1 MSSLLEVE
9 QVTRRFGGVVALD
22 AVTLQMEQGETVG
35 LIGPNGAGKTT
46 LFNCITGLLR
56 PTAGSIRFGAN
67 TPAPL
72 AGLPPHAIVERGIA
86 RTFQNIR
93 LFGLMSVFDNVAIG
107 AHCRTRSG
115 VLVSLLLRA
124 SYRREERAVHER
136 AMALL
141 ELVGLADLADEL
153 AGSLPFGLQR
163 RLEIARALAA
173 DPVLLLLDEPA
184 AGLNPVEK
192 QQLLELIARLKGRG
206 LTILIIEHDMR
217 VVMPVSDRVAVLDY
231 GRKIADGPPKAV
243 QEDPRVIEAYLGA
256 SEVKSQK

>member
-1 MSSLLEVE
+1 MSSLLEIEHVS
-9 QVTRRFGGVVALD
+9 RRFGGVVALD
-22 AVTLQMEQGETVG
+22 DVTLKVEPGQTVG

-56 PTAGSIRFGAN
+56 PSAGTIHFGAER
-67 TPAPL
+67 AVSL
-72 AGLPPHAIVERGIA
+72 ADLPPHAVVERGIG

-93 LFGLMSVFDNVAIG
+93 LFGGMSVRDNVAVG
-107 AHCRTRSG
+107 AYCRTRTGLLGS
-115 VLVSLLLRA
+115 SLLTA
-124 SYRREERAVHER
+124 SCRREESLVRER

-141 ELVGLADLADEL
+141 GLVGLAGRASEA

-173 DPVLLLLDEPA
+173 EPVLLLLDEPA
-184 AGLNPVEK
+184 AGLNPTEK
-192 QQLLELIARLKGRG
+192 HELLELIARLKGRG

-231 GRKIADGPPKAV
+231 GRKIAEGPPKAV

-256 SEVKSQK
+256 SGSQK

>member
-1 MSSLLEVE
+1 MPLLLDI
-9 QVTRRFGGVVALD
+9 QRVTRRFGGVVALD
-22 AVTLQMEQGETVG
+22 EVTLQVERGGTVG

-56 PTAGSIRFGAN
+56 PTAGSIRFGAD
-67 TPAPL
+67 TPVPL

-93 LFGLMSVFDNVAIG
+93 LFVGMSVFDNVAIG

-115 VLVSLLLRA
+115 VLAASLLTA

-141 ELVGLADLADEL
+141 KLVGLADLAGEP

-173 DPVLLLLDEPA
+173 DPRLLLLDEPA

-192 QQLLELIARLKGRG
+192 QQLLELIAQLKDRG
-206 LTILIIEHDMR
+206 VTLLIIEHDMR
-217 VVMPVSDRVAVLDY
+217 VVMPISDRVVVLDY
-231 GRKIADGPPKAV
+231 GRKIAEGPPKAV
-243 QEDPRVIEAYLGA
+243 QEDPKVIEAYLGA
-256 SEVKSQK
+256 SSTQNS

>member
-1 MSSLLEVE
+1 MAVLLDV
-9 QVTRRFGGVVALD
+9 QRVTRRFGGVVALD
-22 AVTLQMEQGETVG
+22 EVALQVERGETVG

-56 PTAGSIRFGAN
+56 PTAGRVCFGAEA
-67 TPAPL
+67 PVPL

-93 LFGLMSVFDNVAIG
+93 LFGGMSVFDNVAIG

-141 ELVGLADLADEL
+141 ELVGLADLADQP

-163 RLEIARALAA
+163 RLEIARALAT
-173 DPVLLLLDEPA
+173 DPTLLLLDEPA

-192 QQLLELIARLKGRG
+192 QQLLELVARIKDRG
-206 LTILIIEHDMR
+206 LTLLIIEHDMR

-231 GRKIADGPPKAV
+231 GRKIAEGSPQQV
-243 QEDPRVIEAYLGA
+243 QQDPRVIEAYLGA

>member
-1 MSSLLEVE
+1 MSSLLEIEHVS
-9 QVTRRFGGVVALD
+9 RRFGGVVALD
-22 AVTLQMEQGETVG
+22 DVTLQVEPGQTVG

-56 PTAGSIRFGAN
+56 PSAGTIRFGAERVVS
-67 TPAPL
+67 L
-72 AGLPPHAIVERGIA
+72 AGLPPHAIVERGIG

-93 LFGLMSVFDNVAIG
+93 LFGGMSIRDNVAIG
-107 AHCRTRSG
+107 AYCRTRTG
-115 VLVSLLLRA
+115 VLGAALLTVSC
-124 SYRREERAVHER
+124 RREERQVYQR

-141 ELVGLADLADEL
+141 ELVGLAGRAEEA

-173 DPVLLLLDEPA
+173 EPVLLLLDEPA
-184 AGLNPVEK
+184 AGLNPTEK
-192 QQLLELIARLKGRG
+192 QELLELIARLKGRG

-231 GRKIADGPPKAV
+231 GRKIADGPPAQV
-243 QEDPRVIEAYLGA
+243 QQDPRVIEAYLG
-256 SEVKSQK
+256 VKESPR